1 MLFNLMWNIVYLYC
15 YKQLEVDEYRNYS
28 KAVGALSEALK
39 VLSKESDQY
48 KILIED
54 IAKKITLVK
63 KFLDV
68 KRYKIHRVLES
79 SKL

>member
-1 MLFNLMWNIVYLYC
+1 MLYC
-15 YKQLEVDEYRNYS
+15 NYYVQLEVDEYRNYN

-39 VLSKESDQY
+39 VLSKDNDQY
-48 KILIED
+48 KTLMED

-68 KRYKIHRVLES
+68 KRYVC
-79 SKL
+79 

>member
-1 MLFNLMWNIVYLYC
+1 
-15 YKQLEVDEYRNYS
+15 
-28 KAVGALSEALK
+28 VGALSEALK
-39 VLSKESDQY
+39 VLSKDSDQY

-68 KRYKIHRVLES
+68 KRYNP
-79 SKL
+79 